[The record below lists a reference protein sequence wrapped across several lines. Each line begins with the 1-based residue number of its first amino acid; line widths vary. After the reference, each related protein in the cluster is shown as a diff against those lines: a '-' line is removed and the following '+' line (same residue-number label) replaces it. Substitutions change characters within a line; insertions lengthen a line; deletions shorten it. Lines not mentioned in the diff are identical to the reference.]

1 MTTNYKPQ
9 KKLADL
15 DLNSELN
22 QFDLNLQLKR
32 DKAIS
37 VADYRS
43 ETGAE
48 TAALLKRHALA
59 VDHKI
64 ALAYA
69 ERLQACSDRYNFYMC
84 NDFVDYETGETF
96 FGFGNLLG
104 CGLKFCPNCT
114 GRAAARNRKIS
125 LRVLDNTE
133 LQNREHFCFITG
145 GYIVEQEQHRFVTL
159 TMPKIF
165 KSLRAT
171 SKIKKRAW
179 DLFRKLKFT
188 KTYFPAIIK
197 TAEFTVRTDRTYHYH
212 LHLLAISYFVP
223 EALIKEAWTS
233 CVRTAFEEFGVE
245 FEATQANV
253 NLKLIYDLHGA
264 VKEVCKYITKSD
276 SWEKI
281 PAEHMLEMTEVK
293 RWDRMFEISGRFRQT
308 LAKLKVQDAA
318 AADAL
323 SSFLDDKKA
332 TFTDSVARELDYF
345 NTDVIIDGEASEI
358 SEIGESSEEISSVK
372 PKRANWRDVV
382 KEQGLEKYL
391 QIFYRQ
397 VEFTRNLRKLR
408 LIIKYPDAKFTDLD
422 GRAWDLAEIEAFA
435 HRIASRGIELG
446 F

>member
-1 MTTNYKPQ
+1 MTRNCVPT

-22 QFDLNLQLKR
+22 QFDLNLQSKR

-64 ALAYA
+64 ALGYA
-69 ERLQACSDRYNFYMC
+69 DRLQECSDRNNFYMC

-104 CGLKFCPNCT
+104 CGLKLCPNCT
-114 GRAAARNRKIS
+114 ARAAARNRKIS

-145 GYIVEQEQHRFVTL
+145 GYIVEQEQHRFITL

-165 KSLRAT
+165 KSLKVT

-188 KTYFPAIIK
+188 KTYFPGIIK
-197 TAEFTVRTDRTYHYH
+197 TAEFTVRADRTYHYH

-233 CVRTAFEEFGVE
+233 CVRTAFDEFGIE

-281 PAEHMLEMTEVK
+281 PAEHLLEITEIR

-308 LAKLKVQDAA
+308 LAKLKIEDAA

-323 SSFLDDKKA
+323 SSFLDNKSIVA
-332 TFTDSVARELDYF
+332 EGVARELDYF
-345 NTDVIIDGEASEI
+345 NTDGITDGEPSKAFEI
-358 SEIGESSEEISSVK
+358 AEDSAETSSEK
-372 PKRANWRDVV
+372 QKRKSWRDLIEEV
-382 KEQGLEKYL
+382 GLEGYRE
-391 QIFYRQ
+391 IFYRQ
-397 VEFTRNLRKLR
+397 VEYTRNMRKLR
-408 LIIKYPDAKFTDLD
+408 LIIKYPDANFTDLN
-422 GRAWDLAEIEAFA
+422 GRAWDLAEIESFA
-435 HRIASRGIELG
+435 QRLASRGIELG
-446 F
+446 I

>member
-1 MTTNYKPQ
+1 MTRNYVPT
-9 KKLADL
+9 KKLAGL

-48 TAALLKRHALA
+48 TAAILKRHALA
-59 VDHKI
+59 VEHKV
-64 ALAYA
+64 AFAYA
-69 ERLQACSDRYNFYMC
+69 ERLQACSDRNNFYIC
-84 NDFVDYETGETF
+84 DDFVDYSTGETF

-104 CGLKFCPNCT
+104 CGLKLCPNCT
-114 GRAAARNRKIS
+114 ARAAARNRKIS

-133 LQNREHFCFITG
+133 LQKREHFCFITG

-165 KSLRAT
+165 KSLKVT

-188 KTYFPAIIK
+188 KTYFPGIIK
-197 TAEFTVRTDRTYHYH
+197 TAEFTVRADRTYHYH
-212 LHLLAISYFVP
+212 LHLLVISYFVP

-233 CVRTAFEEFGVE
+233 CVRTAFDEFGIE

-253 NLKLIYDLHGA
+253 NLKLIHDLHGA

-281 PAEHMLEMTEVK
+281 PAEHLLEITEIR

-308 LAKLKVQDAA
+308 LAKLKVQDAV

-323 SSFLDDKKA
+323 SSFLDNKS

-345 NTDVIIDGEASEI
+345 NTDGITDGEPSKAFEI
-358 SEIGESSEEISSVK
+358 AEDLAETSSVK
-372 PKRANWRDVV
+372 PKRTSWRDLVGEV
-382 KEQGLEKYL
+382 GLDNYL
-391 QIFYRQ
+391 EIFYRQ
-397 VEFTRNLRKLR
+397 VEYARSIRKLR
-408 LIIKYPDAKFTDLD
+408 LIIKYPDANFTDLN

-435 HRIASRGIELG
+435 QRIASRGIELG
-446 F
+446 I

>member
-1 MTTNYKPQ
+1 MTRNYVPT

-22 QFDLNLQLKR
+22 QFDLNLQSKR

-64 ALAYA
+64 ALGYA
-69 ERLQACSDRYNFYMC
+69 DRLQACSDRNNFYMC

-96 FGFGNLLG
+96 FGFGNMFG
-104 CGLKFCPNCT
+104 CGLKLCPSCT
-114 GRAAARNRKIS
+114 ARAAARNRKIS

-165 KSLRAT
+165 KSLKVT

-188 KTYFPAIIK
+188 KTYFPGIIK
-197 TAEFTVRTDRTYHYH
+197 TAEFTVRADRTYHYH

-233 CVRTAFEEFGVE
+233 CVRTAFDEFGIE
-245 FEATQANV
+245 FEASQANV

-281 PAEHMLEMTEVK
+281 PAEHLLEITEIR

-308 LAKLKVQDAA
+308 LAKLKIQDAA

-323 SSFLDDKKA
+323 SSFLDNKS
-332 TFTDSVARELDYF
+332 TFAEGVARELDYF
-345 NTDVIIDGEASEI
+345 NTDGITDGEPSKAFEI
-358 SEIGESSEEISSVK
+358 AEDSAEISSEK
-372 PKRANWRDVV
+372 QKRKSWRDLIEEVGF
-382 KEQGLEKYL
+382 EAYRE
-391 QIFYRQ
+391 IFYRQ
-397 VEFTRNLRKLR
+397 VEYTRNMRKLR
-408 LIIKYPDAKFTDLD
+408 LIIKYPAANFTDLD
-422 GRAWDLAEIEAFA
+422 GRAWDLVEIEAFA
-435 HRIASRGIELG
+435 QRIASRGIELG
-446 F
+446 I

>member
-1 MTTNYKPQ
+1 MTKNYVPT

-15 DLNSELN
+15 DLNSELKS
-22 QFDLNLQLKR
+22 FDLNLLSKR
-32 DKAIS
+32 GKAIS

-48 TAALLKRHALA
+48 TAAILERHALKA
-59 VDHKI
+59 DHKI
-64 ALAYA
+64 ALGYA

-84 NDFVDYETGETF
+84 DDFVDFQTGETF

-104 CGLKFCPNCT
+104 CGLKLCPNCT
-114 GRAAARNRKIS
+114 ARAAARNRKIS
-125 LRVLDNTE
+125 LRVLDNTD

-165 KSLRAT
+165 KSLKVT

-197 TAEFTVRTDRTYHYH
+197 TAEFTVRADRTYHYH

-233 CVRTAFEEFGVE
+233 CVRTAFDEFGIE

-281 PAEHMLEMTEVK
+281 PAEHLLEITEIR

-318 AADAL
+318 AAAAL
-323 SSFLDDKKA
+323 SSFLDNKS
-332 TFTDSVARELDYF
+332 TFAEGMARELDYF
-345 NTDVIIDGEASEI
+345 NTDVITDGELSEASEI
-358 SEIGESSEEISSVK
+358 AEDSVEISSEK
-372 PKRANWRDVV
+372 QKRKSWRDLIEEV
-382 KEQGLEKYL
+382 GLDKYRE
-391 QIFYRQ
+391 IFYRQ
-397 VEFTRNLRKLR
+397 VEYTRNMRKLR
-408 LIIKYPDAKFTDLD
+408 LIIKYPDSTFTDLD
-422 GRAWDLAEIEAFA
+422 GRAWDLVEIEAFA
-435 HRIASRGIELG
+435 QRIASRGIELG
-446 F
+446 I